1 MKIKRCFR
9 ALPLLQPSSFAVL
22 LLLATAPASA
32 GAHVPDWVKQAA
44 AQPMPRLEPRTNA
57 VILMREDTLNVAQDG
72 KITRLH
78 REVRKI
84 LSPRGHDA
92 ADTRVYFDSQSKVN
106 YLRAWT
112 LTADGREFELKDKD
126 VVEGSQWETFVL
138 YSDERF
144 KFVSAIAADP
154 GSVVAFEYER
164 QERPYRPDVLFMLQ
178 EDVPVARQR
187 VTINLPPSWEYR
199 TAFAHM
205 SSIEPKQLT
214 GNSWQ
219 WDVPELAALHQE
231 LLAPSDGERSAR
243 MSIALFGNGHPAAS
257 GDWKSLGI
265 WYQQLAA
272 GRTDTPAEVEA
283 KATELTAGKTDF
295 VSQVRAITNFMQ
307 DQIRYVAISI
317 GVGGYQPH
325 SAADV
330 YQHRYGDCKDK
341 ATLLIGM
348 LRAVG
353 IHANYLMVDYDH
365 MISADVPSS
374 TADHMIVAIDVP
386 DGVHDES
393 LQAIVKRKNG
403 QRVLIF
409 DPTEQY
415 VPSGQIEQPLQGS
428 YGLIFDGANT
438 ELIKLPITDPAQNVL
453 RRKGDFVLSA
463 DGSLKGDLDEDRQGP
478 LASHYRGL
486 FATGDQKLEEK
497 MLERGLRESFS
508 NFTLDN
514 FKTEHVAQRDLPL
527 LVHYKITADGYGRN
541 SGAMML
547 VRPRVLGSAQED
559 VRTDEPRRYPV
570 EFTAERAQIE
580 DYTVHFPE
588 GFKVE
593 DLPDPVAIDTD
604 FASYTSK
611 TEVVGN
617 ALHYTREYRLKA
629 MELPASRYGELTKF
643 VGQVANDEHN
653 QAILRK
659 AN

>member
-1 MKIKRCFR
+1 
-9 ALPLLQPSSFAVL
+9 
-22 LLLATAPASA
+22 
-32 GAHVPDWVKQAA
+32 
-44 AQPMPRLEPRTNA
+44 
-57 VILMREDTLNVAQDG
+57 
-72 KITRLH
+72 
-78 REVRKI
+78 VRKI
-84 LSPRGHDA
+84 LTPRGHHEGE
-92 ADTRVYFDSQSKVN
+92 TRVYFDSNSKVN

-126 VVEGSQWETFVL
+126 VVEGSDWASFLL
-138 YSDERF
+138 YSDDRF
-144 KFVSAIAADP
+144 KYVSAIAADP
-154 GSVVAFEYER
+154 GAVIAFEYER
-164 QERPYRPDVLFMLQ
+164 QERPYKPDDLFMLQ
-178 EDVPVARQR
+178 EDIPVARQR
-187 VTINLPPSWEYR
+187 VTINLPPSWEFR
-199 TAFAHM
+199 AGFAH
-205 SSIEPKQLT
+205 ITPVEPKQLSA
-214 GNSWQ
+214 NSWQ
-219 WDVPELAALHQE
+219 WDFGELGALHRE
-231 LLAPSDGERSAR
+231 LLAPSDAEMSAR
-243 MSIALFGNGHPAAS
+243 MAVTLFGSGHPANS
-257 GDWKSLGI
+257 GDWKSLGK
-265 WYQQLAA
+265 WYEQLAA
-272 GRTDTPAEVEA
+272 GRTDTPPEVVA
-283 KATELTAGKTDF
+283 KAKEVTAGRTDF
-295 VSQVRAITNFMQ
+295 AGQVSAITNFMQ
-307 DQIRYVAISI
+307 DQIRYVAFKI
-317 GVGGYQPH
+317 GIGGYQPH

-353 IHANYLMVDYDH
+353 IHANYLLVDYEH
-365 MISADVPSS
+365 MISADMPASA
-374 TADHMIVAIDVP
+374 ADHMIVAIEVP

-403 QRVLIF
+403 KRVLIF
-409 DPTEQY
+409 DPTDQY

-428 YGLIFDGANT
+428 YAVLFDGADS

-463 DGSLKGDLDEDRQGP
+463 DGSLKGELDEDRQGP
-478 LASHYRGL
+478 LASHYREL
-486 FATGDQKLEEK
+486 FATGDGKLEEK
-497 MLERGLRESFS
+497 ILEKGLRESLS

-514 FKTEHVAQRDLPL
+514 FKTEHVAQRDQPL

-547 VRPRVLGSAQED
+547 VRPRVLGTAQED
-559 VRTDEPRRYPV
+559 IRTDEPRRYPV

-588 GFKVE
+588 GYKVE

-617 ALHYTREYRLKA
+617 SLHYTREYRLKA

-643 VGQVANDEHN
+643 VGRVANDEHN